1 MYMINTTMKLITFT
15 TSVFFLLTCLLV
27 AKPIDELIVKGNER
41 ISSETIKVFSG
52 FNKGDD
58 INQNDL
64 NDIIKSLYE
73 TNFFKNVNIEIVN
86 NKLIITVKEN
96 PIIQEVVID
105 GIKKETLKNKIY
117 DTLILKNKSSYVD
130 YLAKNDLKKIKNM
143 LRVSGFYLSE
153 VKTLIQNNNNN
164 TVNLIYNINLGEKAL
179 IKKIKFIGDKK
190 FKDRKLRQV
199 IASEEGKFWKFI
211 SNKKYLNTK
220 RIKLDERLLLNFYKN
235 KGYYNSKI
243 ETSTAKFINDQN
255 FELIYNINAGR
266 KFIFNN
272 LNISL
277 PTDYD
282 TNNFKNISST
292 LDELKNTTYT
302 LNKIEK
308 ILKEIDKVA
317 LSHQYEFISAQV
329 KEEIIDNHKL
339 NLTFV
344 ITETEKSYVEKINI
358 IGNSVTRENVI
369 RNSLFVDEGDAFNE
383 ILHNKS
389 LNRIR
394 SRGIFEKVD
403 SRILDGSNPNLK
415 IVEIEVEE
423 KATGEISAGAGFG
436 TSGSSFGFGIKEKN
450 YLGQGMKVNASLNF
464 SDNSVEGELSVN
476 NPNFK
481 NSNNSLFTSLSSNT
495 SDFLA
500 DYGYKTYLTSVS
512 FGTNFERYEDLYFY
526 PTIDLNYEELE
537 TAPKASAS
545 LKKQEGNYFTTDF
558 LYTFD
563 YDKRNQ
569 RYQPSE
575 GFRSQFTQTL
585 PLISEN
591 YEVKNIYELNKYIPF
606 NNGMIGHISFGAGA
620 VNSVTGDDVRI
631 SKRLY
636 IPERRLRGF
645 KKGRVGPI
653 ENKDYVGGNYRAMFN
668 LNTTLP
674 NLFPESQNTDFR
686 IFFDSAALWGVDYS
700 SEVKDSKN
708 IRSSAGVGI
717 DWYTP
722 IGPLSFSLAQPITQ
736 DSTDQTESFR
746 FNIGTTF

>member
-1 MYMINTTMKLITFT
+1 MINTTMKLITFT
-15 TSVFFLLTCLLV
+15 ASIFLLLTSLLI
-27 AKPIDELIVKGNER
+27 AKPIDELIIKGNER

-52 FNKGDD
+52 YNKDDD
-58 INQNDL
+58 IDQNDL

-73 TNFFKNVNIEIVN
+73 TNFFENVTIEIVN
-86 NKLIITVKEN
+86 NNLIITVKEN

-105 GIKKETLKNKIY
+105 GIKKEKLKEEIY
-117 DTLILKNKSSYVD
+117 DSLILKNKSSYVV
-130 YLAKNDLKKIKNM
+130 YLAKNDLQKIKNM

-153 VKTLIQNNNNN
+153 VKTSIQNNNNN

-179 IKKIKFIGDKK
+179 IQKIKFIGDKK

-199 IASEEGKFWKFI
+199 IVSEENKFWKFI

-235 KGYYNSKI
+235 KGYYSAKI

-255 FELIYNINAGR
+255 FELVYNINAGR

-282 TNNFKNISST
+282 PKYFKEISET
-292 LDELKNTTYT
+292 LAELKNKTYS
-302 LNKIEK
+302 LNKIDK
-308 ILKEIDKVA
+308 ILKEIDKVS
-317 LSHQYEFISAQV
+317 LSHQYEFISANV

-339 NLTFV
+339 NLTFL
-344 ITETEKSYVEKINI
+344 ISESEKSYVEKINI

-383 ILHNKS
+383 LLHNKS

-394 SRGIFEKVD
+394 GRGIFEKVD
-403 SRILDGSNPNLK
+403 SKILEGSNPNLK
-415 IVEIEVEE
+415 IIEIEVEE

-436 TSGSSFGFGIKEKN
+436 TSGSTFGFGIRENN
-450 YLGQGMKVNASLNF
+450 YLGQGIKVNTNLTFTDSG
-464 SDNSVEGELSVN
+464 VKGELSMN

-481 NSNNSLFTSLSSNT
+481 NSNNSLHTSLSST
-495 SDFLA
+495 SSDFLA
-500 DYGYKTYLTSVS
+500 DSGYKSNLTNLS
-512 FGTNFERYEDLYFY
+512 FGSNFERYEDLIFY
-526 PTIDLNYEELE
+526 PTIDINYEELE

-545 LKKQEGNYFTTDF
+545 LKKQEGNYFETAF
-558 LYTFD
+558 IYTFD

-569 RYQPSE
+569 RFQPTE

-585 PLISEN
+585 PLVSEN
-591 YEVKNIYELNKYIPF
+591 YEIKNVYEINKYAQLD
-606 NNGMIGHISFGAGA
+606 NGMVGRIIFGAAAING
-620 VNSVTGDDVRI
+620 VTGEDVRI

-636 IPERRLRGF
+636 VPERRLRGF
-645 KKGRVGPI
+645 KKGKIGPI
-653 ENKDYVGGNYRAMFN
+653 ENNDYVGGNYRAMFN

-686 IFFDSAALWGVDYS
+686 IFFDSATIWGVDYS

-708 IRSSAGVGI
+708 IRSSIGVAV
-717 DWYTP
+717 DWFTP

-746 FNIGTTF
+746 FNLGTTF

>member
-1 MYMINTTMKLITFT
+1 MKLIIITI
-15 TSVFFLLTCLLV
+15 SIFLLLTSLLV
-27 AKPIDELIVKGNER
+27 AKPIDELIIKGNER

-52 FNKGDD
+52 YNKGDD

-73 TNFFKNVNIEIVN
+73 TNFFNNVTIEIVN
-86 NKLIITVKEN
+86 NNLIITVKEN
-96 PIIQEVVID
+96 PIIQEVVIE
-105 GIKKETLKNKIY
+105 GIKKESLKKAIY
-117 DTLILKNKSSYVD
+117 DILILKNKSSYVG
-130 YLAKNDLKKIKNM
+130 YLAKNDLQKIKNM

-199 IASEEGKFWKFI
+199 IVSEESKFWKFI

-235 KGYYNSKI
+235 KGYYDAKI

-255 FELIYNINAGR
+255 FELTYNINAGK

-282 TNNFKNISST
+282 AKNFKEISNT
-292 LDELKNTTYT
+292 LEELKNTTYT

-308 ILKEIDKVA
+308 ILKEIDKIS
-317 LSHQYEFISAQV
+317 LSHQYEFIRAHV

-344 ITETEKSYVEKINI
+344 ISETEKNYVEKINI

-394 SRGIFEKVD
+394 ARGIFEKVD
-403 SRILDGSNPNLK
+403 SKILDGSNPNLK
-415 IVEIEVEE
+415 IIEIEVEE

-436 TSGSSFGFGIKEKN
+436 TSGSTFGFGIRENN
-450 YLGQGMKVNASLNF
+450 YLGQGIKVNTNLTF
-464 SDNSVEGELSVN
+464 SDNSVKGELSMN

-481 NSNNSLFTSLSSNT
+481 NSNNSLSTSISST
-495 SDFLA
+495 SSDFLA
-500 DYGYKTYLTSVS
+500 DYGYKSNLSSLS
-512 FGTNFERYEDLYFY
+512 FGTNFERYEDLFFY
-526 PTIDLNYEELE
+526 PTIDINYEKLE
-537 TAPKASAS
+537 TTPKASTN
-545 LKKQEGNYFTTDF
+545 LKKQEGDYFETAF
-558 LYTFD
+558 IYTLD

-569 RYQPSE
+569 RFQPTE

-585 PLISEN
+585 PVVSDN
-591 YEVKNIYELNKYIPF
+591 YEVKNVYQISKYVPF
-606 NNGMIGHISFGAGA
+606 DNGMIGNIIFGAAA
-620 VNSVTGDDVRI
+620 VNSVNGKDVRI

-636 IPERRLRGF
+636 VPERRLRGF
-645 KKGRVGPI
+645 KKGKIGPI
-653 ENKDYVGGNYRAMFN
+653 ENNDYVGGNYRAMFN
-668 LNTTLP
+668 INTTLP

-686 IFFDSAALWGVDYS
+686 IFFDSATLWGVDYS

-708 IRSSAGVGI
+708 IRSSAGVAI

-722 IGPLSFSLAQPITQ
+722 VGPLSFSLAQPITQ
-736 DSTDQTESFR
+736 DSTDQTETFR

>member
-1 MYMINTTMKLITFT
+1 MYMINATMKLIIFT
-15 TSVFFLLTCLLV
+15 ISIFVLLTNLLL
-27 AKPIDELIVKGNER
+27 AKPIDKLIVKGNER

-58 INQNDL
+58 VNQNDL

-73 TNFFKNVNIEIVN
+73 TNFFENVTIEIVN
-86 NKLIITVKEN
+86 NNLIITVKEN
-96 PIIQEVVID
+96 PIIQEVVIE
-105 GIKKETLKNKIY
+105 GIKKESLKNQIY
-117 DTLILKNKSSYVD
+117 ETLILKNKSSYVD
-130 YLAKNDLKKIKNM
+130 YLAKNDLQKIKNM

-153 VKTLIQNNNNN
+153 VKMLIQNNNNN

-199 IASEEGKFWKFI
+199 IVSEESKFWKFI
-211 SNKKYLNTK
+211 SNKKYLNVK
-220 RIKLDERLLLNFYKN
+220 RIELDERLLLNFYKN
-235 KGYYNSKI
+235 KGYYDAKV
-243 ETSTAKFINDQN
+243 ETSTATFINDQN
-255 FELIYNINAGR
+255 FELTYNINAGK

-277 PTDYD
+277 PIDYD
-282 TNNFKNISST
+282 VNNFKEISNA
-292 LDELKNTTYT
+292 LEKLKNTKYS

-308 ILKEIDKVA
+308 ILKEIDKIS
-317 LSHQYEFISAQV
+317 LSNQYEFINAQV

-339 NLTFV
+339 NLTF
-344 ITETEKSYVEKINI
+344 IISETEKNYVEKINI

-369 RNSLFVDEGDAFNE
+369 RNSLFVDEGDAYNE

-394 SRGIFEKVD
+394 ARGIFEKVD
-403 SRILDGSNPNLK
+403 SRILEGSNPNLK

-436 TSGSSFGFGIKEKN
+436 TSGNTIGFGIKENN
-450 YLGQGMKVNASLNF
+450 YLGAGIKVNTNLTF
-464 SDNSVEGELSVN
+464 SDNSVKGELSMN

-481 NSNNSLFTSLSSNT
+481 NSNNSLSTSISST
-495 SDFLA
+495 TTDFLA
-500 DYGYKTYLTSVS
+500 DYGYKTNLSSVS
-512 FGTNFERYEDLYFY
+512 FGTNFERYEDLFFY
-526 PTIDLNYEELE
+526 PSVDINYEDLE
-537 TAPKASAS
+537 TAPKASAN
-545 LKKQEGNYFTTDF
+545 LKKQEGDYFTTDF
-558 LYTFD
+558 IYTFD

-569 RYQPSE
+569 RFQPSE

-585 PLISEN
+585 PLVSEN
-591 YEVKNIYELNKYIPF
+591 YEVINTYELNKYIPF
-606 NNGMIGHISFGAGA
+606 NNGMITQLIFGAGT

-636 IPERRLRGF
+636 VPERRLRGF
-645 KKGRVGPI
+645 KKGKIGPT
-653 ENKDYVGGNYRAMFN
+653 ENNDYVGGNYRAMFN

-686 IFFDSAALWGVDYS
+686 IFFDSATLWGVDYS
-700 SEVKDSKN
+700 DSVN
-708 IRSSAGVGI
+708 DSGTIRSSVGVGI

-722 IGPLSFSLAQPITQ
+722 IGPLSFSLAQPLSK
-736 DSTDQTESFR
+736 DSSDQTETFR
-746 FNIGTTF
+746 FNLGTTF

>member
-1 MYMINTTMKLITFT
+1 MKLIIITI
-15 TSVFFLLTCLLV
+15 SIFLLPTSLLV
-27 AKPIDELIVKGNER
+27 AKPIDHIIIKGNER

-52 FNKGDD
+52 FNKGDNV
-58 INQNDL
+58 IQNDL

-73 TNFFKNVNIEIVN
+73 TNFFENVTIEIVN
-86 NKLIITVKEN
+86 NNLIITVKEN
-96 PIIQEVVID
+96 PIIQEVVIE
-105 GIKKETLKNKIY
+105 GIKKESLKNQIY
-117 DTLILKNKSSYVD
+117 DSLILKNKSSYVD
-130 YLAKNDLKKIKNM
+130 YLAKNDLQKIKNM

-153 VKTLIQNNNNN
+153 VKTLIKNNNNN

-199 IASEEGKFWKFI
+199 IVSEESKFWKFI

-235 KGYYNSKI
+235 KGYYDAKI

-255 FELIYNINAGR
+255 FELTYNISAGK

-272 LNISL
+272 LNVSL
-277 PTDYD
+277 PIDYD
-282 TNNFKNISST
+282 VKNFKEISNA
-292 LDELKNTTYT
+292 LEELKNTTYS

-308 ILKEIDKVA
+308 ILKEIDKIS
-317 LSHQYEFISAQV
+317 LSHQYEFIRAHV

-344 ITETEKSYVEKINI
+344 ISETEKNYVEKINI

-394 SRGIFEKVD
+394 ARGIFGKVD
-403 SRILDGSNPNLK
+403 SKILDGSNPNLK
-415 IVEIEVEE
+415 IIEIEVEE

-436 TSGSSFGFGIKEKN
+436 TSGSTFGFGIRENN
-450 YLGQGMKVNASLNF
+450 YLGQGIKVNTNLTF
-464 SDNSVEGELSVN
+464 SDNSVKGELSMN

-481 NSNNSLFTSLSSNT
+481 NSNNSLYTSISST
-495 SDFLA
+495 SSDFLA
-500 DYGYKTYLTSVS
+500 DYGYKSNLSSLS
-512 FGTNFERYEDLYFY
+512 FGTNFERYEDLFFY
-526 PTIDLNYEELE
+526 PTIDINYEKLE
-537 TAPKASAS
+537 TTPKASTN
-545 LKKQEGNYFTTDF
+545 LKKQEGDYFETAF
-558 LYTFD
+558 IYTLD

-569 RYQPSE
+569 RFQPTE

-585 PLISEN
+585 PVVSDN
-591 YEVKNIYELNKYIPF
+591 YEVKNVYQISKYVPF
-606 NNGMIGHISFGAGA
+606 DNGMIGNIIFGAAA
-620 VNSVTGDDVRI
+620 VNSVTGEDVRI

-636 IPERRLRGF
+636 VPERRLRGF
-645 KKGRVGPI
+645 KKGKIGPI
-653 ENKDYVGGNYRAMFN
+653 ENNDYVGGNYRAMFN
-668 LNTTLP
+668 INTTLP

-686 IFFDSAALWGVDYS
+686 IFFDSATLWGVDYS

-708 IRSSAGVGI
+708 IRSSVGVAI

-722 IGPLSFSLAQPITQ
+722 VGPLSFSLAQPITQ
-736 DSTDQTESFR
+736 DSTDQTETFR